1 MGFEGRVGS
10 WAGRVLVLAASLI
23 VGLSGNAALAEDGA
37 EGLAAWDQ
45 ATVTGFAKELHQNVR
60 NLRDSFEK
68 IAAPMSGSQRT
79 AYYKLRDDLRV
90 FDRVTSGLA
99 ESLEKG
105 EGQEETLNRFR
116 RLETTRRDIV
126 EQARRTD
133 LPNTVLNDSEPV
145 RASLQKLRPY
155 YIATP
160 ESE

>member
-1 MGFEGRVGS
+1 MGFEGRI
-10 WAGRVLVLAASLI
+10 GRRIGRMLVLTTALAL
-23 VGLSGNAALAEDGA
+23 GLSGSAAGA
-37 EGLAAWDQ
+37 EEQAAGLAAWDQ
-45 ATVTGFAKELHQNVR
+45 AAVTGFAKELRQNVR
-60 NLRDSFEK
+60 TLRDSFEK
-68 IAAPMSGSQRT
+68 IGAPMSGSQRT

-90 FDRVTSGLA
+90 FDRVTGGLA

-126 EQARRTD
+126 EQARKTD
-133 LPNTVLNDSEPV
+133 IPNTVLNDSEPV